1 VVINRGGLR
10 ASTTSRKVLIMKK
23 IFSLLFLSAIA
34 SIVYAAH
41 PAASDNSVYDA
52 KFDTVVTTID
62 SVGTT
67 TTQNI
72 VVKRRLPK
80 ERGWNYYLINKTI
93 TGANASNTE
102 LIVSVLCYNAA
113 GTLLSTVVID
123 TIVGAASQSI
133 ILPIN
138 VGLVGDRFTV
148 MLTGGGANGAAIYT
162 QGFQLVMY
170 RPIESW
176 NK

>member
-1 VVINRGGLR
+1 
-10 ASTTSRKVLIMKK
+10 MKK
-23 IFSLLFLSAIA
+23 ILAFLFFSAIVSA
-34 SIVYAAH
+34 VFAAH
-41 PAASDNSVYDA
+41 PAASDNTVYDA

-62 SVGTT
+62 TVGTT
-67 TTQNI
+67 TTQDV

-93 TGANASNTE
+93 TGANAGNTE

-148 MLTGGGANGAAIYT
+148 KLTGGGANGAAIYT

-170 RPIESW
+170 RPIEQW

>member
-1 VVINRGGLR
+1 
-10 ASTTSRKVLIMKK
+10 MKK
-23 IFSLLFLSAIA
+23 IFSLLFLSAIV
-34 SIVYAAH
+34 SMVYAAH
-41 PAASDNSVYDA
+41 PAASDNYVYDA

-62 SVGTT
+62 TVGTT
-67 TTQNI
+67 TTQDV

-80 ERGWNYYLINKTI
+80 ERGWNYYIINKTI
-93 TGANASNTE
+93 TGANAANTE

-113 GTLLSTVVID
+113 GTLLSTVVLD
-123 TIVGAASQSI
+123 TIVGASSQAI

-148 MLTGGGANGAAIYT
+148 KLTGGAANGAAVYT
-162 QGFQLVMY
+162 QGFQIVMY
-170 RPIESW
+170 RPVQSW